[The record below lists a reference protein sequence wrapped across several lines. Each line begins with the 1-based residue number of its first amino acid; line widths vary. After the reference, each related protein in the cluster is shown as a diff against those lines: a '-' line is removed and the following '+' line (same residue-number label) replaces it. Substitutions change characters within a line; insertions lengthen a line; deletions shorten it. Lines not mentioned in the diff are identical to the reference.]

1 MIQYQRLR
9 VIFLASLTMMSA
21 SSSFAGGYIRFGSEY
36 EYYPQ
41 KKIAYHRLKSYNPYV
56 RFSYRP
62 QGSDWTYSGRI
73 LLKEYPYK
81 KDYVNKVST

>member
-21 SSSFAGGYIRFGSEY
+21 SPSFAGGYIRFGSEY

-41 KKIAYHRLKSYNPYV
+41 KK
-56 RFSYRP
+56 
-62 QGSDWTYSGRI
+62 
-73 LLKEYPYK
+73 
-81 KDYVNKVST
+81 